1 MQNKLSLTRLIM
13 LDTETTGIGHNIG
26 HRILEIGAV
35 EVSNREITGSQYQQ
49 YINPE
54 RESDPGALEVHGITT
69 KFLSDKPT
77 FARVVDEFIEYVRG
91 AELIIHNAPFDVGFI
106 NMEFLLCGKNIK
118 IQDICTITD
127 SLDYARNKHPGARNS
142 LDALCKRYGVMNQ
155 HRTLHGALLDSQI
168 LAEVYLMMTGGQT
181 KLNLNASDS
190 GSSVGGLSLDL
201 KNLPPLKLTKATIQE
216 QQDHQDW
223 LDKVSEDTKNKFIY
237 QFED

>member
-1 MQNKLSLTRLIM
+1 MVINNTSRQIM

-35 EVSNREITGSQYQQ
+35 EVLNREITGNQYQQ

-54 RESDPGALEVHGITT
+54 RDSDPGALEVHGITT
-69 KFLSDKPT
+69 QFLSDKPT
-77 FARVVDEFIEYVRG
+77 FARIVDEFVDYVRG
-91 AELIIHNAPFDVGFI
+91 AELVIHNAPFDVGFI
-106 NMEFLLCGKNIK
+106 NMELQLCGKDFK

-142 LDALCKRYGVMNQ
+142 LDALCKRYGVVNE

-181 KLNLNASDS
+181 KLNLDAANS
-190 GSSVGGLSLDL
+190 GNSSNKLNFDLS
-201 KNLPPLKLTKATIQE
+201 NLPPLTVVKATLAE
-216 QQDHQDW
+216 HRAHNEC
-223 LDKVSEDTKNKFIY
+223 LDKLSDNGKKEFIY
-237 QFED
+237 QIDE